1 MVLAL
6 NVAAA
11 YSRLDSMPSPTPPT
25 ASNVPVSSSNAEEA
39 SSSRVPVSRY
49 CLFIAIAGI
58 GCALD
63 LLTKHWV
70 FARLSVPFV
79 EGGRYA
85 PPVWLVHEIFG
96 FETSLNEGAVF
107 GVGQGLVWF
116 FASLSVLAAVGIVAW
131 LFVGR
136 AARDLLLTVA
146 LSLVMAGILG
156 NLYDRLGAHGLRW
169 GGGISGHEAG
179 TAVHAVRDWI
189 HFQIPAIGFD
199 WPNFNLADSFLV
211 SGAILLVWHAFRR
224 PV

>member
-1 MVLAL
+1 
-6 NVAAA
+6 
-11 YSRLDSMPSPTPPT
+11 MPSPTPPT
-25 ASNVPVSSSNAEEA
+25 ASNVPVNCSDAEWSPA
-39 SSSRVPVSRY
+39 SRLPLSRY
-49 CLFIAIAGI
+49 LVFATIASI

-70 FARLSVPFV
+70 FARLSVPFI
-79 EGGRYA
+79 EGGRFS
-85 PPVWLVHEIFG
+85 PPIWLVQDIFG

-107 GVGQGLVWF
+107 GVGQGLVLV
-116 FASLSVLAAVGIVAW
+116 FAGLSMLAALGIVAW

-136 AARDLLLTVA
+136 AARDLFLTVTLA
-146 LSLVMAGILG
+146 LIMAGIVG
-156 NLYDRLGAHGLRW
+156 NLYDRLGLHGLKW
-169 GGGISGHEAG
+169 GGGIPEHGVG
-179 TAVHAVRDWI
+179 TAVYAVRDWI